1 MAARPCRSAKR
12 ETPTDTATHPQ
23 ARADAGDD
31 AARRFAAWLQSKAGR
46 RLLAAERA
54 LLQDAVRR
62 FHGDAVLWVGPVR
75 DLVDTTARCM
85 VRERLFAGQRSAA
98 RRERSGTGSCDFM
111 ALAADAAQL
120 PLPAACADG
129 VVLHHALD
137 VCADGRGALREA
149 ARVLRPGGR
158 LLVLGI
164 NPLSL
169 WLLAKPAGAF
179 RRMKPVSAPRLADWL
194 ALLGLERTG
203 KTAYRNYRSVLP
215 SSLEGEGWRR
225 ASAWL
230 NKAQAPFGGVYLV
243 AAVKSAPG
251 CIGAERSVAQERLA
265 VNAAALA
272 NPTRQTV
279 RAASR

>member
-1 MAARPCRSAKR
+1 MG
-12 ETPTDTATHPQ
+12 
-23 ARADAGDD
+23 DA
-31 AARRFAAWLQSKAGR
+31 AARRFAAWLRSKAGH

-54 LLQDAVRR
+54 LLQDAARR

-75 DLVDTTARCM
+75 DLLDTTARSM
-85 VRERLFAGQRSAA
+85 VRERIFAGQRHAA
-98 RRERSGTGSCDFM
+98 CAERSGSGCDFM
-111 ALAADAAQL
+111 ALAADAAHL

-194 ALLGLERTG
+194 ALLGLERAA

-215 SSLEGEGWRR
+215 SSLEGEWWRR

-243 AAVKSAPG
+243 TAVKSAPG

-272 NPTRQTV
+272 NPTRQTA
-279 RAASR
+279 RTASQ